1 MNKILI
7 TTVLV
12 CCSFLVYSQS
22 IFKKESNWMDK
33 KNGISYEMNIFSRSV
48 KDGDTNF
55 AKAKFT
61 SAGNLSL
68 LDKIELVQDGK
79 LKLNIDLKIESTEI
93 QVEPGVYKFKIYHKK
108 LGEKD
113 FEVELKKAQTNNI
126 KLTIK

>member
-12 CCSFLVYSQS
+12 CFSFLAYSQS
-22 IFKKESNWMDK
+22 IFKKEANWMDT
-33 KNGISYEMNIFSRSV
+33 KNGVSYEMNIFSKS
-48 KDGDTNF
+48 
-55 AKAKFT
+55 AKNADANSARAKFI
-61 SAGNLSL
+61 AVGDLSM
-68 LDKIELVQDGK
+68 LDKIELIQDGK
-79 LKLNIDLKIESTEI
+79 LKFNLELKNETTDI
-93 QVEPGVYKFKIYHKK
+93 QLPPGVYKFKIYHKK